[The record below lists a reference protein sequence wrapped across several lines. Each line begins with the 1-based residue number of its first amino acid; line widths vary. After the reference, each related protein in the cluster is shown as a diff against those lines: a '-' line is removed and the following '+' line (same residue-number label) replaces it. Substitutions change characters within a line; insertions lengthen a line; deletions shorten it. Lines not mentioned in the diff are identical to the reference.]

1 PGLTLA
7 SDGGLSGTPT
17 AAGQFSF
24 SVSVADTASHTAAR
38 QFSLS
43 IYPAGTAPPV
53 FQSQGS
59 NFGPFSIGQIETAL
73 SATGGN
79 GTYAWS
85 VVAGSLPPGLA
96 VRTDKPSFFQ
106 SSASAG
112 LVGVATTPGT
122 YNFTL
127 RVTSG
132 GQTADQA
139 CTLKVTGLTVKD
151 GNHFNDVPDAFVG
164 EAYSYTLTAL
174 NAAGATTWTATS
186 NLPP

>member
-1 PGLTLA
+1 M
-7 SDGGLSGTPT
+7 
-17 AAGQFSF
+17 
-24 SVSVADTASHTAAR
+24 
-38 QFSLS
+38 
-43 IYPAGTAPPV
+43 

-59 NFGPFSIGQIETAL
+59 NFGTFSIGQIETAL

-96 VRTDKPSFFQ
+96 VRTDKPFFFQ

-112 LVGVATTPGT
+112 LIGVATTPGS

-132 GQTADQA
+132 GQTVDQA
-139 CTLKVTGLTVKD
+139 STLKVTARSTTNPTEYL
-151 GNHFNDVPDAFVG
+151 
-164 EAYSYTLTAL
+164 SR
-174 NAAGATTWTATS
+174 ATFRYA
-186 NLPP
+186 